1 MQLSRRKGSDNM
13 SGQKQPI
20 DLVIA
25 KGRKHFTKADI
36 AKRRQQEVKVPF
48 KDIEAPPYLSEEL
61 TGEFY
66 DIAYKLLYIGI
77 MTELDENCLAQ
88 YLISKELYLKYTDLI
103 TQAMGLFDL
112 DGVQKLAATQDKFYR
127 QCRTAATDLG
137 LTISSR
143 CKLIV
148 PETPDDEE
156 L

>member
-1 MQLSRRKGSDNM
+1 MA
-13 SGQKQPI
+13 GQRQPI

-36 AKRRQQEVKVPF
+36 AKRRSQEINVPF

-61 TGEFY
+61 TEEFY
-66 DIAYKLLYIGI
+66 DIAYKLLDIGI

-88 YLISKELYLKYTDLI
+88 YLISKNLYLKYTDLI
-103 TQAMGLFDL
+103 TQAIECDNIES
-112 DGVQKLAATQDKFYR
+112 VQRYAVTQDKFFR
-127 QCRTAATDLG
+127 QCRTAAVDLG

-143 CKLIV
+143 CKLVI
-148 PETPDDEE
+148 PETPNDEE

>member
-1 MQLSRRKGSDNM
+1 MA
-13 SGQKQPI
+13 GQRQPI

-36 AKRRQQEVKVPF
+36 ARRKAQEITVPF

-61 TGEFY
+61 TEDFY
-66 DIAYKLLYIGI
+66 DIAYKLLDIGI

-88 YLISKELYLKYTDLI
+88 YLISQNLYLQYTQLI
-103 TQAMGLFDL
+103 TQAMKNGDI
-112 DGVQKLAATQDKFYR
+112 DSVTKYAVTQDKFYR

-143 CKLIV
+143 CKLVV
-148 PETPDDEE
+148 PETHNDEE

>member
-1 MQLSRRKGSDNM
+1 MA
-13 SGQKQPI
+13 GQRQPI

-36 AKRRQQEVKVPF
+36 AKRRSQEINVPF
-48 KDIEAPPYLSEEL
+48 RNIEAPPYLPEEL
-61 TGEFY
+61 EDEFY
-66 DIAYKLLYIGI
+66 DLAYKLLDIGI

-88 YLISKELYLKYTDLI
+88 YLMSQDLYLRYTELL
-103 TQAMGLFDL
+103 TQAMDIN
-112 DGVQKLAATQDKFYR
+112 DIDCVQKLAVTQDKFYR

-143 CKLIV
+143 CKLVV
-148 PETPDDEE
+148 PDTNNDEE

>member
-1 MQLSRRKGSDNM
+1 MA
-13 SGQKQPI
+13 GQRQPI

-36 AKRRQQEVKVPF
+36 AKRRSQEINVPF

-61 TGEFY
+61 KSEFY
-66 DIAYKLLYIGI
+66 DLAYKLLDIGI

-88 YLISKELYLKYTDLI
+88 YLISKNLYLKYTDLI
-103 TQAMGLFDL
+103 TQAIECDNIES
-112 DGVQKLAATQDKFYR
+112 VQRYAVTQDKFFR
-127 QCRTAATDLG
+127 QCRTAAVDLG

-143 CKLIV
+143 CKLVI
-148 PETPDDEE
+148 PETPNDEE

>member
-1 MQLSRRKGSDNM
+1 MA
-13 SGQKQPI
+13 GQRQPT

-36 AKRRQQEVKVPF
+36 AKRRAQEISVPF
-48 KDIEAPPYLSEEL
+48 KDIEAPPYLPKNL
-61 TGEFY
+61 IDDFY
-66 DIAYKLLYIGI
+66 DIAYKLLAIGI

-88 YLISKELYLKYTDLI
+88 YLISQNLYLQYTKLI
-103 TQAMGLFDL
+103 TQAVNNGNIDS
-112 DGVQKLAATQDKFYR
+112 VTKYAVTQDKFFR

-143 CKLIV
+143 CKLVI
-148 PETPDDEE
+148 PETHNDEE

>member
-1 MQLSRRKGSDNM
+1 MA
-13 SGQKQPI
+13 GQRQPI

-36 AKRRQQEVKVPF
+36 AKRRAQEINVPF

-66 DIAYKLLYIGI
+66 DLAYKLLDIGI

-88 YLISKELYLKYTDLI
+88 YLISQDLYLKYTELI
-103 TQAMGLFDL
+103 TEAIELYDL
-112 DGVQKLAATQDKFYR
+112 DGVQKLAVTQDKFYR

-143 CKLIV
+143 CKLVV
-148 PETPDDEE
+148 PETPNDEE

>member
-1 MQLSRRKGSDNM
+1 MA
-13 SGQKQPI
+13 GQRQPI

-36 AKRRQQEVKVPF
+36 AKRRAQEINVPF

-61 TGEFY
+61 TSEFY
-66 DIAYKLLYIGI
+66 DIAYKLLDIGI

-88 YLISKELYLKYTDLI
+88 YLISKNLYLKYTDLI
-103 TQAMGLFDL
+103 TQAIECDNV
-112 DGVQKLAATQDKFYR
+112 DGVTKYAVTQDKFFR

-143 CKLIV
+143 CKLVV
-148 PETPDDEE
+148 PETHNDEE

>member
-1 MQLSRRKGSDNM
+1 MA
-13 SGQKQPI
+13 GQRQPI

-36 AKRRQQEVKVPF
+36 AKRRAQEINVPF
-48 KDIEAPPYLSEEL
+48 RDIEAPPCLSEEL
-61 TGEFY
+61 TVEFY
-66 DIAYKLLYIGI
+66 DIAYKLLDIGI

-88 YLISKELYLKYTDLI
+88 YLISKTLYLKYTELI
-103 TQAMGLFDL
+103 LQAIEYNTID
-112 DGVQKLAATQDKFYR
+112 DVQKYAVTQDKFFR

-143 CKLIV
+143 CKLVV
-148 PETPDDEE
+148 PETHNDEE

>member
-1 MQLSRRKGSDNM
+1 MA
-13 SGQKQPI
+13 GQRQPI

-36 AKRRQQEVKVPF
+36 AKRRSQEINVPF

-61 TGEFY
+61 KSEFY
-66 DIAYKLLYIGI
+66 DLAYKLLDIGI

-88 YLISKELYLKYTDLI
+88 YLISQDLYLKYTELI
-103 TQAMGLFDL
+103 TEAIELYDL
-112 DGVQKLAATQDKFYR
+112 DGVQKLAVTQDKFYR

-143 CKLIV
+143 CKLVV
-148 PETPDDEE
+148 PETPNDEE

>member
-1 MQLSRRKGSDNM
+1 MA
-13 SGQKQPI
+13 GQRQPI

-36 AKRRQQEVKVPF
+36 AKRRQQELSVPF

-61 TGEFY
+61 TEEFY
-66 DIAYKLLYIGI
+66 DIAYKLLDIGI

-88 YLISKELYLKYTDLI
+88 YLISKDLYLRYTDLI
-103 TQAMGLFDL
+103 TKAIEYDNIES
-112 DGVQKLAATQDKFYR
+112 VQRYAVTQDKFFR

-143 CKLIV
+143 CKLVV
-148 PETPDDEE
+148 PETHNDEE